1 MKKRKTTID
10 EIGVFNILLV
20 GGSPI
25 AISVADNINSTF
37 KEGGGGD
44 VQNHCHFNII
54 GDIDANVEKEIWF
67 NDFIFELSTTATKY
81 NNIVVSE
88 KFKDWMLSPMA
99 HAKRLYIKKLL
110 QALNF
115 VIVDVSPDDGECTFD
130 KDIPQYKF
138 NPEQFTIIG
147 LTAGN
152 IRGLAGIESSTGK
165 DGPYIG
171 GKLKYGRIL
180 IRKKV

>member
-1 MKKRKTTID
+1 M
-10 EIGVFNILLV
+10 GV
-20 GGSPI
+20 PI
-25 AISVADNINSTF
+25 TF
-37 KEGGGGD
+37 
-44 VQNHCHFNII
+44 
-54 GDIDANVEKEIWF
+54 
-67 NDFIFELSTTATKY
+67 
-81 NNIVVSE
+81 
-88 KFKDWMLSPMA
+88 
-99 HAKRLYIKKLL
+99 
-110 QALNF
+110 
-115 VIVDVSPDDGECTFD
+115 FD
-130 KDIPQYKF
+130 KF